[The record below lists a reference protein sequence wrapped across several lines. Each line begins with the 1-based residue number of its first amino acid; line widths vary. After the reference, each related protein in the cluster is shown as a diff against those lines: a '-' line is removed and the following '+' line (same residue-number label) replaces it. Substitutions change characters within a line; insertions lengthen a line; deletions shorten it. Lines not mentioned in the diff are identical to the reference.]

1 VGRRVAILLDAR
13 SREDFLRGH
22 APGAAHLP
30 EAAWRTRAA
39 ELPPREDPVDLV
51 ADTPESA
58 ARLAEEL
65 VARGFAH
72 ARAADAPTFDDRSE
86 AGPARAVAWRPASAL
101 PRCAPLLPAR
111 GRALDVACGAGR
123 DVAWLA
129 ARGLDTI
136 GLDVLPDAL
145 GRARLL
151 GHAAAGLAADA
162 PMRPRARTAFV
173 CADAAEAPLREG
185 AFDLVTGFRYLERT
199 LFTRLSSGCAP
210 AATFCG
216 RRFRPARTPLATR
229 GGPAFGSRRAS
240 LRTSVATRVSTC
252 SRPGRTASST
262 GSSRAARPDGRLF
275 AWAVPRGAR

>member
-1 VGRRVAILLDAR
+1 VGRRVTILLDAR
-13 SREDFLRGH
+13 PRADFLRGH

-30 EAAWRTRAA
+30 AAEWSARAA
-39 ELPPREDPVDLV
+39 ELPPREEPVDVV
-51 ADTPESA
+51 AGTPGEA

-72 ARAADAPTFDDRSE
+72 VRAASTPDDRSE

-101 PRCAPLLPAR
+101 PRCATLLPLR

-145 GRARLL
+145 ARARLL
-151 GHAAAGLAADA
+151 VHAAEELAEES

-173 CADAAEAPLREG
+173 CADAAVAPFRDG
-185 AFDLVTGFRYLERT
+185 GFDLVTGFRYLERT
-199 LFTRLSSGCAP
+199 LFTRALFWLRPGGHILWQTFSTRT
-210 AATFCG
+210 AAD
-216 RRFRPARTPLATR
+216 RHP
-229 GGPAFGSRRAS
+229 RRAS
-240 LRTSVATRVSTC
+240 FRLAPGELAKLCSGAGFRVLEAWED
-252 SRPGRTASST
+252 GVLDGAL
-262 GSSRAARPDGRLF
+262 ARRE
-275 AWAVPRGAR
+275 A